1 MSETD
6 IQDRHC
12 LIVAEIA
19 QTHDGSLGLA
29 HAFIDAVAQTGADVI
44 KFQTHIASA
53 ESTAAEPWR
62 VKFSPQDDTRYDY
75 WKRLEFSEEQW
86 HGLKRH
92 ADEKGLKFLSSP
104 FSVEAVDILTRIGV
118 NAWKVASGEVANSLL
133 FERMAATKL
142 PFWVSTGMSPI
153 SEIDATVQ
161 MLTERELPVTLL
173 QCTSMYP
180 TPPEKVGLNVIP
192 FFRERYKTGVGLSDH
207 SGKIFAG
214 LAAATIGIDV
224 LEVHVTLS
232 REMYGPDVIASLT
245 TGELKQLV
253 DGVRY
258 IETMKQSPVDKDA
271 VANDLGRMRQIFT
284 KSVALKAT
292 LPAGT
297 VLREEDL
304 TTKKPGTGI
313 NPSQLASLVG
323 RKLRN
328 EVQADQLLRLEDL
341 E

>member
-1 MSETD
+1 MSELPS
-6 IQDRHC
+6 QDRRC
-12 LIVAEIA
+12 LVVAEVA

-29 HAFIDAVAQTGADVI
+29 HAFIDAVARTGADVV

-53 ESTAAEPWR
+53 ESTAEEPWR
-62 VKFSPQDDTRYDY
+62 VKFSLQDGTRYEY

-92 ADEKGLKFLSSP
+92 ADEKKLKFVSSA
-104 FSVEAVDILTRIGV
+104 FSEDAVDLLTRVGV
-118 NAWKVASGEVANSLL
+118 DAWKVASGEVANSLL

-153 SEIDATVQ
+153 SEIDTTVQ
-161 MLTERELPVTLL
+161 MLTERGLPVTIL

-180 TPPEKVGLNVIP
+180 TPPDKVGLNVIP

-207 SGKIFAG
+207 SGVIFPG
-214 LAAATIGIDV
+214 LAAATLGIDV

-258 IETMKQSPVDKDA
+258 IEAMNRAPVDKD
-271 VANDLGRMRQIFT
+271 VMANELGKMRQIFN
-284 KSVALKAT
+284 KSVALKVN
-292 LPAGT
+292 LPAGA
-297 VLREEDL
+297 VLRADDL

-313 NPSQLASLVG
+313 NPSQLPTLVG

-328 EVQADQLLRLEDL
+328 DVQANQLLRLDDL